1 MDELM
6 KLGTIP
12 LVQAKR
18 DYIIKASNEINIER
32 MGFFELEELRQEL
45 RDLIKLIDH
54 NGKQKVITHFVD
66 IIDVVDTDDGIEVS
80 PIVDPT
86 NYYKKVKN
94 YLKGNLESLVIHK
107 IRTNQKLTELDKEQ
121 LEEILYNQLGTS
133 EDYRQTF
140 GNENI
145 ITTVRKLVG
154 LDQNTANEIFAK
166 YINDNRL
173 NSKQIEFVKEL
184 IKYVSANGVVE
195 RKELMEEPFKSF
207 GSVSEVFEGNIVAIK
222 QILTDLDN
230 INNNAK
236 DIA

>member
-1 MDELM
+1 M

-207 GSVSEVFEGNIVAIK
+207 GSVSEVFEGNIVAIQ
-222 QILTDLDN
+222 QILTDIDN

>member
-1 MDELM
+1 M
-6 KLGTIP
+6 
-12 LVQAKR
+12 
-18 DYIIKASNEINIER
+18 
-32 MGFFELEELRQEL
+32 
-45 RDLIKLIDH
+45 
-54 NGKQKVITHFVD
+54 
-66 IIDVVDTDDGIEVS
+66 
-80 PIVDPT
+80 
-86 NYYKKVKN
+86 
-94 YLKGNLESLVIHK
+94 
-107 IRTNQKLTELDKEQ
+107 
-121 LEEILYNQLGTS
+121 GTS

-207 GSVSEVFEGNIVAIK
+207 GSVSEVFEGNIVAIQ
-222 QILTDLDN
+222 QILTDIDN